1 MDSVFKVNYKVKF
14 TIYGGSESGDKIV
27 EEDGCF
33 ILIKA
38 GSERATEDVFDY
50 LWYENDYCD
59 FYEGT
64 ERRFYNREVFKEVYE
79 EMLSSSLTASFGKE
93 TGKVEVC
100 RAQEKYDF
108 DAKDY
113 KLKVMKFKK
122 MLKQFGDDEAIP
134 PPEDL

>member
-27 EEDGCF
+27 EDDGYF

-38 GSERATEDVFDY
+38 GSERAAEDVFDY

-79 EMLSSSLTASFGKE
+79 EMLSSTLTASFGKE

>member
-14 TIYGGSESGDKIV
+14 TIYGGFQSGDKIV
-27 EEDGCF
+27 EDDGCF
-33 ILIKA
+33 VLIKA
-38 GSERATEDVFDY
+38 GSERAAEDVFDY

-79 EMLSSSLTASFGKE
+79 EMLSSSLTASFEKE

-100 RAQEKYDF
+100 RSQEKYDY

-113 KLKVMKFKK
+113 KLKVMEFKK